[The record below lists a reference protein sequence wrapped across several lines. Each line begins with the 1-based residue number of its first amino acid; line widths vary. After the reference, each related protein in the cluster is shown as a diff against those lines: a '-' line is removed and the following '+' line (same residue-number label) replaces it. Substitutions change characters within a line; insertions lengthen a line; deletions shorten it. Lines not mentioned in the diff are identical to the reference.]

1 VADDAKVVEEPGSNG
16 HVTGFVTIAADF
28 RITEPIRLFSD
39 PPPESASARAY
50 FRDGVPAIYR
60 EQDFP
65 MRFLGALEGVLDPIV
80 AILDS
85 LPAYFDA
92 ELAPQ
97 DLLELLTA
105 WLGVELDETQTE
117 EQWRRVVRSALELGR
132 RRGTCGG
139 MELALELAF
148 PDLSFRVEDGGGVI
162 SAPSPDE
169 LPDAGEGG
177 FVVYCDTPV
186 PEERMPT
193 IARVIEASR
202 PAHVPY
208 RLRVKK
214 PRAPKK
220 PKPAQEEPAKATK
233 ATKATKDAKATKSTR
248 TPPQS
253 KPKDEPDAGPNEG
266 GAEDEA

>member
-1 VADDAKVVEEPGSNG
+1 
-16 HVTGFVTIAADF
+16 
-28 RITEPIRLFSD
+28 
-39 PPPESASARAY
+39 
-50 FRDGVPAIYR
+50 
-60 EQDFP
+60 

-85 LPAYFDA
+85 LPVYFDA

-148 PDLSFRVEDGGGVI
+148 PDLSFRVEDGGGVTW
-162 SAPSPDE
+162 AASPGE

-177 FVVYCDTPV
+177 FVVYCDTAV

-193 IARVIEASR
+193 IARVIEAAR

-220 PKPAQEEPAKATK
+220 PKPAEPAGATKPSTKDTK
-233 ATKATKDAKATKSTR
+233 ATEPPTKDTKTTKPSTKDTKDATS
-248 TPPQS
+248 
-253 KPKDEPDAGPNEG
+253 
-266 GAEDEA
+266 EDEA